1 MSDDF
6 EKTKAAAIRT
16 AQAVLARRHNLP
28 LYHGEIHEPM
38 PGYVNKRLR
47 RFRTR
52 QVSTIE
58 KFVVGNKNQTSFGEP
73 MKTIDIDD
81 LVDEWHD
88 KNCDVPLYEFLKMSK
103 EEFDVWIQF
112 PNKLPEDLAS
122 RFE

>member
-38 PGYVNKRLR
+38 PGYKRSR

-52 QVSTIE
+52 QVSIIE
-58 KFVVGNKNQTSFGEP
+58 K
-73 MKTIDIDD
+73 
-81 LVDEWHD
+81 LVCTVYLWWEI
-88 KNCDVPLYEFLKMSK
+88 KIKPLLE
-103 EEFDVWIQF
+103 
-112 PNKLPEDLAS
+112 N
-122 RFE
+122 R

>member
-1 MSDDF
+1 MTMSDDF

-38 PGYVNKRLR
+38 QGYVNKRLR

-58 KFVVGNKNQTSFGEP
+58 KFVCTVYLWWEIKIKPHLEN
-73 MKTIDIDD
+73 
-81 LVDEWHD
+81 
-88 KNCDVPLYEFLKMSK
+88 
-103 EEFDVWIQF
+103 
-112 PNKLPEDLAS
+112 
-122 RFE
+122 R